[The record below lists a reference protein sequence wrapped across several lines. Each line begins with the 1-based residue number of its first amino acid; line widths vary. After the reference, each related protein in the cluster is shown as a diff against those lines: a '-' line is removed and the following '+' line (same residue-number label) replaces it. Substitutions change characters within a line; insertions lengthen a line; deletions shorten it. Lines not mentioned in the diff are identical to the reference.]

1 MRRGAALRQAQGGEL
16 ARPDNGGLVEPLCRA
31 GGFGIVVRMKQGN
44 DILPR
49 LPLISLIAANVVP
62 VFGVLFAGW
71 DAFNIVL
78 LYWAENLAVGFYNIL
93 KMAFVGM
100 KYPKEHLGKLFAI
113 PFFVVHFGGFTGIHG
128 VFVLTMFNKSGGE
141 FMHGANWPC
150 FFVFVQILLNVMR
163 EAYSVMSPNM
173 RLALLALFI
182 SHGVSFVY
190 NYLIKGEYAR
200 TDPGK
205 LMGAPYARVVV
216 MHVAIIAGGFL
227 SMMFGS
233 PAALLFVL
241 VVLKTIID
249 VELHL
254 REHKAKGH

>member
-1 MRRGAALRQAQGGEL
+1 MEEL
-16 ARPDNGGLVEPLCRA
+16 VGI
-31 GGFGIVVRMKQGN
+31 GIVARMKQGN
-44 DILPR
+44 DILQR

-78 LYWAENLAVGFYNIL
+78 LYWAENLVVGFYNVL
-93 KMAFVGM
+93 KMAFVRM
-100 KYPKEHLGKLFAI
+100 KDPRELMGKLFAI
-113 PFFVVHFGGFTGIHG
+113 PFFVLHFGGFVGIHG
-128 VFVLTMFNKSGGE
+128 FFVLTIFNKSGGE
-141 FMHGANWPC
+141 SMGRVSWPC
-150 FFVFVQILLNVMR
+150 FLVFVQILLNVMK

-173 RLALLALFI
+173 RLALLALFV

-227 SMMFGS
+227 SMVFGS

-254 REHKAKGH
+254 REHKAKGAQGMISAGR

>member
-1 MRRGAALRQAQGGEL
+1 VA
-16 ARPDNGGLVEPLCRA
+16 
-31 GGFGIVVRMKQGN
+31 RMKQGN
-44 DILPR
+44 DILQR
-49 LPLISLIAANVVP
+49 LPLISLIAANAIP

-78 LYWAENLAVGFYNIL
+78 LYWAENIAVGFYNIL
-93 KMAFVGM
+93 KMAFVRM
-100 KYPKEHLGKLFAI
+100 KDPKGHSGKLFMI
-113 PFFVVHFGGFTGIHG
+113 PFFVLHFGGFTGIHG
-128 VFVLTMFNKSGGE
+128 VFVLTMFRKSGGE
-141 FMHGANWPC
+141 FMNRVNWPC
-150 FFVFVQILLNVMR
+150 FLAFVQILLNVMR

-173 RLALLALFI
+173 RLAMLALFI
-182 SHGVSFVY
+182 SHGVSFFY

-200 TDPGK
+200 TDLGR

-216 MHVAIIAGGFL
+216 MHVAIIAGGFF
-227 SMMFGS
+227 SMAFGS

-254 REHKAKGH
+254 RAHKAKVARGMISTGR